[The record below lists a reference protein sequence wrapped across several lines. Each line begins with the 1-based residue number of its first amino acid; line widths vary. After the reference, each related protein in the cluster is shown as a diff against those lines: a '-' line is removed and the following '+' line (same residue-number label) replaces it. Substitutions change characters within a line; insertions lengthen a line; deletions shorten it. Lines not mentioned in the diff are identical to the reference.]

1 MTDQN
6 LKQPACPPTLSA
18 FPAYHQIPS
27 STHPIRSFF
36 SCSSYT
42 DLPSGYG
49 NISYTYALCISLLVS
64 GVCMA
69 SDEALGCDYQGR
81 HFGAAYP
88 DAQCVDG
95 FLWDEDS
102 CDEPGGA
109 LLHGGDTPCPKCN
122 SAVHATYYGTEEDS
136 ASPSA
141 QSAGNGPYQLL
152 PNNPEDSPG
161 CAPALS

>member
-1 MTDQN
+1 MYQF
-6 LKQPACPPTLSA
+6 ACVW
-18 FPAYHQIPS
+18 
-27 STHPIRSFF
+27 
-36 SCSSYT
+36 
-42 DLPSGYG
+42 G
-49 NISYTYALCISLLVS
+49 
-64 GVCMA
+64 CMA

-109 LLHGGDTPCPKCN
+109 LLHGGDIPCPKCN
-122 SAVHATYYGTEEDS
+122 SAAHATYYGTEEDS